1 MKDGGIMINI
11 DVSVQNVMY
20 VEKIVFRV
28 LLHVI
33 VKMENIQQVFFE
45 DSAIMCDEIIE
56 SYEEETDFNEKKKTA
71 CNT

>member
-20 VEKIVFRV
+20 VENIVFRV

-33 VKMENIQQVFFE
+33 VKKENIQQVFFE

-56 SYEEETDFNEKKKTA
+56 SYEEETDFNEEKKTA